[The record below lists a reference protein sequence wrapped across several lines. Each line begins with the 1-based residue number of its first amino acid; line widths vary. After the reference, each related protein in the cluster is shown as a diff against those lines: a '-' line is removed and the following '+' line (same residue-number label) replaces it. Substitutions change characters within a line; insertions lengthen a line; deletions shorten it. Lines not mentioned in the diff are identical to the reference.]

1 MKDTIQLTQL
11 ELVLLQ
17 LIEKGK
23 GQWSWYE
30 LANALSRRDVPREP
44 DMMTVL
50 KDLAQRELV
59 KRYVEKESP
68 RDRWE
73 LTSKGEFLLNQKLT
87 YKMGEL

>member
-1 MKDTIQLTQL
+1 MKKTIQLTQL

-30 LANALSRRDVPREP
+30 LASALSRRDVPREP
-44 DMMTVL
+44 DMMAVL
-50 KDLAQRELV
+50 KNLAQRELV
-59 KRYVEKESP
+59 KRYVEKTSP

-73 LTSKGEFLLNQKLT
+73 LTSKGEFFLNQNLT
-87 YKMGEL
+87 YKIG

>member
-1 MKDTIQLTQL
+1 MKEVVQLTQL
-11 ELVLLQ
+11 ELMLLQ

-30 LANALSRRDVPREP
+30 IANALSRQDVPREP

-50 KDLAQRELV
+50 KNLARQGFV
-59 KRYVEKESP
+59 KRYIEPGSP

-73 LTSKGEFLLNQKLT
+73 LTSE
-87 YKMGEL
+87 GELLLQ